1 VLGRIAQPQLLGALL
16 SAADALVMPS
26 LVESFGQA
34 AIEALACGTPVVSS
48 NAGGL
53 PEIVRHGETGAVVPA
68 GDADALRSALDG
80 VAKDRA
86 RWALMRPNCRAYA
99 EREGGARLWAQ
110 RHLKIYQSL
119 LVDSPAA
126 APDRS

>member
-1 VLGRIAQPQLLGALL
+1 
-16 SAADALVMPS
+16 
-26 LVESFGQA
+26 
-34 AIEALACGTPVVSS
+34 
-48 NAGGL
+48 
-53 PEIVRHGETGAVVPA
+53 
-68 GDADALRSALDG
+68 
-80 VAKDRA
+80 
-86 RWALMRPNCRAYA
+86 MRPNCRAYA